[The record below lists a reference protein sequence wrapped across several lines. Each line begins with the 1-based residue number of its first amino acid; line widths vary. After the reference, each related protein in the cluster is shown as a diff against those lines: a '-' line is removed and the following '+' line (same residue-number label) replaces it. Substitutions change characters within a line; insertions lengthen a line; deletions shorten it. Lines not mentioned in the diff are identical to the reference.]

1 MTQPSHSATHNISY
15 RNKEPGAQGEPRVPL
30 RVALGLCARAGKAPL
45 ALQVALAFLQAG
57 LPVLGLLA
65 MQQLVD
71 AVALG
76 VAGSIPRDQAWSQA
90 LTATGL
96 AAAVALAGAAL
107 RSFAAVVTENH
118 GRRLADASVQHLQEH
133 TAALPL
139 LEFERHR
146 FHDAMQRAGAEAAQR
161 PVRLTQDLIAV
172 LVAGLS
178 LLAMGALLVRVEPWL
193 PLVVAAAALPIA
205 WTRRRHARL
214 RYSWQREHVVPQRAV
229 LYLGGVLTGRATA
242 KDVRALQLARPFGA
256 RLRALRSSLRATLQR
271 LARRRSVEELLV
283 HTLASAALFG
293 AYVYLA
299 DAALRGE
306 MTLGGLVLHAQAAQR
321 TQNALR
327 DLLGATA
334 GLHEHRLFLRPLVD
348 FLARPAT
355 SRADQ
360 PTTSEALLEL
370 EGLVFRYPDAPRDA
384 LSGVDLT
391 VRPGE
396 RVAVIGANG
405 SGKSTLIKLLAGLYP
420 PSGGVM
426 RRAPGRRAA
435 VLLQDAAAFEL
446 TLRENLTLG
455 ADAAP
460 KDDELWQALEVVGL
474 AERVRDLPL
483 QLDTPWSRR
492 LEGGVDWSVGEA
504 RRMVLARELLRSC
517 DVLLLDE
524 PFASLDG
531 RSAKRVAAHL
541 AGSPRERALIVV
553 DHRGPALGLVDRVIW
568 LDRGRLR
575 FDGAPAELRAARGFA
590 EQFPEWMQ

>member
-1 MTQPSHSATHNISY
+1 MG
-15 RNKEPGAQGEPRVPL
+15 PGAGGEQRVPL
-30 RVALGLCARAGKAPL
+30 RAALGFCARAGKGPL
-45 ALQVALAFLQAG
+45 ALQLALAFLQAG

-71 AVALG
+71 AVASG
-76 VAGSIPRDQAWSQA
+76 VAGALPRDEAWSQA

-96 AAAVALAGAAL
+96 AAAVALAGAGL

-139 LEFERHR
+139 LEFEKPG

-161 PVRLTQDLIAV
+161 PVRLTQDLVAV

-178 LLAMGALLVRVEPWL
+178 LLAMSALLVRVEPWL
-193 PLVVAAAALPIA
+193 PLAVGAAALPIA

-214 RYSWQREHVVPQRAV
+214 RFTWQRDHVVPQRAV
-229 LYLGGVLTGRATA
+229 LYLGAVLTGRATA
-242 KDVRALQLARPFGA
+242 KDVRALRLSAPFGA
-256 RLRALRSSLRATLQR
+256 RLRGLRASLRDSLAR
-271 LARRRSVEELLV
+271 LARRRGVEELLV
-283 HTLASAALFG
+283 HTFASAALFG

-334 GLHEHRLFLRPLVD
+334 GVHEHRLFLRPLVD
-348 FLARPAT
+348 FLARPIDARWCEPST
-355 SRADQ
+355 SRA
-360 PTTSEALLEL
+360 LFEL
-370 EGLVFRYPDAPRDA
+370 DGVAFRYPDAPREA
-384 LSGVDLT
+384 LSGVELAIE
-391 VRPGE
+391 PGE

-405 SGKSTLIKLLAGLYP
+405 SGKSTLVKLLAGLYP
-420 PSGGVM
+420 PTAGRL
-426 RRAPGRRAA
+426 RRAPDAAVA

-446 TLRENLTLG
+446 TLRENLMLG
-455 ADAAP
+455 AEVAAS
-460 KDDELWQALEVVGL
+460 DDELWQALEVVGL
-474 AERVRDLPL
+474 AERVRGLPL
-483 QLDTPWSRR
+483 QLDTAWSRR

-504 RRMVLARELLRSC
+504 RRMVLARELLRAG
-517 DVLLLDE
+517 DALLLDE

-531 RSAKRVAAHL
+531 RSAKMLAEHL
-541 AGSPRERALIVV
+541 AGSSRDRALVVV

-568 LDRGRLR
+568 LDRGRVR
-575 FDGAPAELRAARGFA
+575 FDGSPAGLRAAQGFA